1 MYINTICLSKY
12 FYDLNFISVLHL
24 NLNFVL
30 ILFLYDKRSINRLIA
45 VVEHNTSIAQWQQT
59 ETTFNKELYGSEARM
74 RGCAGRR
81 FGTVCVESFFN
92 DSKCLINFLL

>member
-59 ETTFNKELYGSEARM
+59 ETTFNKALYGSEARL
-74 RGCAGRR
+74 RGVRVVGAGQFVWNLSLMTRN
-81 FGTVCVESFFN
+81 V
-92 DSKCLINFLL
+92 